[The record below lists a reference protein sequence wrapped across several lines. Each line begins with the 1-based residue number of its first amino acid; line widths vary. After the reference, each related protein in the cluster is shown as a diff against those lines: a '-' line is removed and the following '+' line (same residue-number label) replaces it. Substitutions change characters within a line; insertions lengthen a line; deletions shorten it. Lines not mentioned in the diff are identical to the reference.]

1 VIDEL
6 RAEITGEDEAILDAV
21 NRRLEVVAKLKA
33 HKRERGIDFVDAAR
47 EEQLLAHLAR
57 VNTGPLSDDGVR
69 TFFTA
74 LLALVKR
81 ELP

>member
-6 RAEITGEDEAILDAV
+6 RAQITNADEAILDAV
-21 NRRLEVVAKLKA
+21 NRRLELVAKLKA
-33 HKRERGIDFVDAAR
+33 YKAGHGIGFVDSKR
-47 EEQLLAHLAR
+47 EEQLLAHLAD
-57 VNTGPLSDDGVR
+57 VNTGPLSDDGLHEL
-69 TFFTA
+69 FTA

>member
-6 RAEITGEDEAILDAV
+6 RTQITNADEAILDAV
-21 NRRLEVVAKLKA
+21 NRRLEVVARLKDYKSE
-33 HKRERGIDFVDAAR
+33 HGLDFVDPKR
-47 EEQLLAHLAR
+47 EEQLLAHLAE
-57 VNTGPLSDDGVR
+57 VNTGPLSDDGLR
-69 TFFTA
+69 TFFTR

>member
-6 RAEITGEDEAILDAV
+6 RAKITGEDEAILDAV
-21 NRRLEVVAKLKA
+21 NRRLELVAKLKA
-33 HKRERGIDFVDAAR
+33 HKEERGIHFVDAAR
-47 EEQLLAHLAR
+47 EEQLLAHLAQ
-57 VNTGPLSDDGVR
+57 VNTGPLSDDGLR
-69 TFFTA
+69 TFFSA